1 MKSAALIA
9 MIGVLLAMSV
19 RAEPVV
25 FQSTDTPPYWSAS
38 LPDDGLGGSFLKLFS
53 ENAGVEYSIS
63 YLPVKRYRQSIDTY
77 IVGDPDIL
85 VNQRHR
91 AVFPIGIFHTVFFY
105 YKPHHDVIEF
115 HSLRD
120 LRGHTL
126 GVLRGTLE
134 DRASFIR
141 NSIKVEESDSVE
153 SLLRKLRRGRIDLCI
168 LVEGSGRYAASQLF
182 PTEQD
187 NFVRIVIPGLSRPI
201 AVMIDVDDPEGRA
214 VAQRYRRAL
223 NRTLHSR
230 QYRAILEA
238 FYGKEGIPVDRDKQ
252 MDEFI
257 KYYEDSGISD
267 AK

>member
-1 MKSAALIA
+1 MNFAALIA

-38 LPDDGLGGSFLKLFS
+38 LPDNGLGGALLKLFS
-53 ENAGVEYSIS
+53 ENAGVEYSIR
-63 YLPVKRYRQSIDTY
+63 YLPVKRYRQSTATY

-85 VNQRHR
+85 LNQRHR
-91 AVFPIGIFHTVFFY
+91 AIFPIGNFHTVFFY

-120 LRGHTL
+120 LRGYKL

-134 DRASFIR
+134 DKAAFIR
-141 NSIKVEESDSVE
+141 NGIKVEESDSVE

-168 LVEGSGRYAASQLF
+168 SVEGSGQFTVSQLF

-187 NFVRIVIPGLSRPI
+187 NFVRIVIHGLSRPI

-214 VAQRYRRAL
+214 VAQRYRNAL
-223 NRTLHSR
+223 DRTLHSR
-230 QYRAILEA
+230 QYRAILKA
-238 FYGKEGIPVDRDKQ
+238 FYGKDGIPADRDDQ
-252 MDEFI
+252 MNEFI
-257 KYYEDSGISD
+257 KYYEND
-267 AK
+267 K